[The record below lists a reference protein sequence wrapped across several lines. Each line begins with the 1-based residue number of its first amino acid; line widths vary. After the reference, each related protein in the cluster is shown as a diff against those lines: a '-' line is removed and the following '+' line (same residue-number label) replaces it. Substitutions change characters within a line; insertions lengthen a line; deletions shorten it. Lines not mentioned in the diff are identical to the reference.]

1 MDLDEEGLNGVMV
14 SNQKDVVITNEKGH
28 FQIKLIE
35 GNFVFVTKPEAYQFK
50 LDKYN
55 NPEFY
60 FLYKTKKT
68 KELLIYPSSEPITEI
83 PEALYFPV
91 YENPGEQEH
100 SCLMIGDPQMK
111 DDKRLKYYREGVIPF
126 LANKEADFYVELG
139 DIAFNNLE
147 ILTKEKQVSATLGI
161 PGYRVLGNH
170 DINFKAS
177 SNKNASETFNKI
189 YGPNYYSFDY
199 GNFHYIILSSV
210 EYEGWW
216 EELNVPGNYS
226 GGLNGQQI
234 KWLENDLIN
243 VPSHKTIVLFSHIPF
258 HDVFVSN
265 TSMKAIFK
273 ALKNHKKIL
282 AVSGHLHN
290 IIAYDYTIE
299 LGWENSNSFEGLV
312 AGAACGAW
320 WSGPMDENNIPFSTC
335 TDGSPK
341 GFFQLNTSNND
352 YNYVFHP
359 INYPSSFQFRTYI
372 TEDEILVNWF
382 VGKNTDSVWV
392 KLDNNP
398 NRIKLQNFTGK
409 DPFMVS
415 NYNSRKH
422 INKQLKG
429 ITESAHLWKTKLPEG
444 LAPGFHSV
452 KIIAKDSKGKLFKS
466 FKTFYI
472 NNE

>member
-1 MDLDEEGLNGVMV
+1 MCNFLLRNSLKFLFCLILTFLSDNLIIAQNIEGYVFVDSNNNSIMDLDEEGLNGVMV

-111 DDKRLKYYREGVIPF
+111 DDKRLEYYREGVIPF

-177 SNKNASETFNKI
+177 SNKSSCCLFL
-189 YGPNYYSFDY
+189 SF
-199 GNFHYIILSSV
+199 
-210 EYEGWW
+210 
-216 EELNVPGNYS
+216 
-226 GGLNGQQI
+226 
-234 KWLENDLIN
+234 
-243 VPSHKTIVLFSHIPF
+243 FS
-258 HDVFVSN
+258 
-265 TSMKAIFK
+265 
-273 ALKNHKKIL
+273 L
-282 AVSGHLHN
+282 A
-290 IIAYDYTIE
+290 
-299 LGWENSNSFEGLV
+299 
-312 AGAACGAW
+312 
-320 WSGPMDENNIPFSTC
+320 
-335 TDGSPK
+335 
-341 GFFQLNTSNND
+341 
-352 YNYVFHP
+352 
-359 INYPSSFQFRTYI
+359 SSFFN
-372 TEDEILVNWF
+372 L
-382 VGKNTDSVWV
+382 
-392 KLDNNP
+392 
-398 NRIKLQNFTGK
+398 
-409 DPFMVS
+409 
-415 NYNSRKH
+415 
-422 INKQLKG
+422 
-429 ITESAHLWKTKLPEG
+429 
-444 LAPGFHSV
+444 
-452 KIIAKDSKGKLFKS
+452 SK
-466 FKTFYI
+466 
-472 NNE
+472 